1 MADRPNILCIVSED
15 CPPRLGAYGDRL
27 AHSPNLDQLAH
38 DGVVYD
44 TANCTSPVCA
54 PSRFAILTGRHA
66 ESCPRAQHMQ
76 ALAQLPGEF
85 LTYPA
90 EMRKAGYYCT
100 NNAKTHYNCDID
112 PAEIWDESGRSAH
125 WRNRPDGKPF
135 LAVFNCMT
143 THESC
148 TFKDQPGAVRPEDVV
163 LPSYVPDTPGMRQS
177 LARQYNAIAR
187 MDAELGRHL
196 FDLEAD
202 GLADDTIVF
211 YFSDHGSALPRSK
224 RYLYDEGLRVPLI
237 IRVPR
242 KWRQLT
248 PHAPGTRVSAPASLV
263 DLFPSF
269 LAIAD
274 LDMPEGL
281 HGVPLLG
288 SRAAPRQYAFSGRD
302 RMGER
307 YDLSR
312 SVRSER
318 YRYIRNYTP
327 HRPLGQYVAYE
338 WLGAHY
344 QDYETAHLTGILN
357 PAQEQFWRKKATEE
371 FYDLRSDPDA
381 TINLVDDP
389 AYKALIDDHRA
400 ALDEHMHAICDTGFI
415 PEHSPVETWEAS
427 RDETLYPLP
436 EIMDLALAA
445 AGRKEKN
452 SPVFLSKLSHSSPVM
467 RHWAAKGLLMLS
479 SAGQRLPDGLET
491 VYENEKDPQVCIPLA
506 EALGHAGD
514 ARHWVSEITQIL
526 RAASDPRIKLQA
538 LDALTWLPPFPDISL
553 ANVRALHDDDDTYLR
568 QSSDYLA
575 QRLDGTYKPTN
586 IIFDLSRLDAEGQMG
601 KQKASTTQQQPHPIS
616 R

>member
-1 MADRPNILCIVSED
+1 MGDRPNILCIVSED
-15 CPPRLGAYGDRL
+15 CPPRLGAYGDTL
-27 AHSPNLDQLAH
+27 AHTPNLDRLAS
-38 DGVVYD
+38 DGVVYE

-54 PSRFAILTGRHA
+54 PSRFAILTGRYA

-76 ALAQLPGEF
+76 ALAHLPNEF

-100 NNAKTHYNCDID
+100 NNAKTHYNCDVD
-112 PAEIWDESGRSAH
+112 PAEIWDESSRSAH
-125 WRNRPDGKPF
+125 WRNRPDDKPF

-148 TFKDQPGAVRPEDVV
+148 TFKEQPGTVRPEDVT
-163 LPSYVPDTPGMRQS
+163 LPSYLPDTPGMRQS

-187 MDAELGRHL
+187 MDAELGQHL
-196 FDLEAD
+196 ADLEAD

-237 IRVPR
+237 IRVPPR
-242 KWRQLT
+242 WRHLM
-248 PHAPGTRVSAPASLV
+248 PHVAGTHVSAPVSLV

-269 LAIAD
+269 LVIAG
-274 LDMPEGL
+274 LDSPQGL
-281 HGVPLLG
+281 HGTPLLG
-288 SRAAPRQYAFSGRD
+288 PQAVPRQYVFGGRD

-312 SVRSER
+312 TVRSEQ
-318 YRYIRNYTP
+318 YRYIRNYMP
-327 HRPLGQYVAYE
+327 HRMLGQYVAFE
-338 WLGAHY
+338 WLGVHY
-344 QDYETAHLTGILN
+344 QDYEAVHLGGMLN
-357 PAQEQFWRKKATEE
+357 PAQEQFWRQKPAEE
-371 FYDLRSDPDA
+371 FYDLQCDPDA
-381 TINLVDDP
+381 TVN
-389 AYKALIDDHRA
+389 LIDDAAYENLIDEHRA
-400 ALDEHMHAICDTGFI
+400 ALDEHMLAIRDTGFI

-427 RDETLYPLP
+427 RNETLYPLP

-445 AGRKEKN
+445 AARNGKN
-452 SPVFLSKLSHSSPVM
+452 APTLLSRLSHPSPVM

-479 SAGQRLPDGLET
+479 SSGQSLSEGLAAAYAKEPA
-491 VYENEKDPQVCIPLA
+491 PQVRIPLA

-514 ARHWVSEITQIL
+514 ARHWVSEITRIL
-526 RAASDPRIKLQA
+526 RTEPDPRIKLQA

-553 ANVRALHDDDDTYLR
+553 ADVRALHDDEDTYLR

-575 QRLDGTYKPTN
+575 QRLDGTYRPTN
-586 IIFDLSRLDAEGQMG
+586 TIFDWSKLDAEGQMG
-601 KQKASTTQQQPHPIS
+601 KQKAGTTRQ
-616 R
+616 